1 MICNGFKN
9 NAPESGMKFLLLISP
24 IHYKKNYMN
33 LPELLQQHFNYPPL
47 QKIDP
52 NTQEVTD
59 NDTTTAGEFGQ
70 AAIPAILAGLYEF
83 TRSDEGA
90 DTVIS
95 GENSPSWVKTI
106 FGYQHQKI
114 IKRVADYANTT
125 YDITI
130 SKLNDIA
137 AKSIELI
144 KEAIGPDPKNIAVK
158 ELMSNQVNNILP
170 YLPAVLQA
178 GELLN
183 DTTLDDKTN
192 KMEGPLS
199 SLMQAIGS
207 GFSGSDKDEKLVN

>member
-1 MICNGFKN
+1 
-9 NAPESGMKFLLLISP
+9 
-24 IHYKKNYMN
+24 MN

-47 QKIDP
+47 VKIDP

-59 NDTTTAGEFGQ
+59 KDKAVAGEFGQ
-70 AAIPAILAGLYEF
+70 AAIPVILAGLYKF

-90 DTVIS
+90 DIIIR
-95 GENSPSWVKTI
+95 GENSSNWVKII
-106 FGYQHQKI
+106 FADQHQEM
-114 IKRVADYANTT
+114 IKRVADYTDTAYNVTE
-125 YDITI
+125 

-137 AKSIELI
+137 IKSIGLI
-144 KEAIGPDPKNIAVK
+144 KEAVAPDNKIITVK
-158 ELMSNQVNNILP
+158 ELMGDQVNNILP

-183 DTTLDDKTN
+183 DTSLDDKTN

-207 GFSGSDKDEKLVN
+207 GFSGSDKDEKLEKK

>member
-1 MICNGFKN
+1 
-9 NAPESGMKFLLLISP
+9 
-24 IHYKKNYMN
+24 MN

-70 AAIPAILAGLYEF
+70 AAIPVILAGLYKF

-90 DTVIS
+90 NTVIS

-106 FGYQHQKI
+106 FGDQHQKI

-192 KMEGPLS
+192 KMEGPIS

-207 GFSGSDKDEKLVN
+207 SFSGSDKDEKLVN